1 MKNWIKLYRKIT
13 DWEYYGDN
21 EAVKLFLHILLC
33 ADYKTGCYRTTLR
46 QLSAETGVSFQ
57 RVRTLLCNFTAT
69 GEIQMQTK
77 QGHKGKTTL
86 IINNFEKYQSRK
98 TQTLTQKLTQTL
110 TQTETAPTKGK
121 PQVSNTN
128 INTETNTETNTLLH
142 ININNKEDIKENKKE
157 NNITTTTPPE
167 AEIDFFEKIKI
178 EELEKM
184 LRPIYCEE
192 TQTATAIRQMILHEQ
207 NRLLEISELAKYFDE
222 FVRKTLAEGTAEMT
236 RKEYQHNF
244 LYYVCRRV
252 EHETQQKKKPNSR
265 KPDPHDR
272 LKVTK
277 PQNNGGGYWDR

>member
-1 MKNWIKLYRKIT
+1 MKTWIKLYRKIT

-98 TQTLTQKLTQTL
+98 TQTSTQKLTQTL
-110 TQTETAPTKGK
+110 TQTETAPTKEK

-128 INTETNTETNTLLH
+128 INTNINTKTNTFLH
-142 ININNKEDIKENKKE
+142 IDIQSKEDIKENNKE
-157 NNITTTTPPE
+157 LLLVEEE
-167 AEIDFFEKIKI
+167 ASGNFWEKIKI
-178 EELEKM
+178 EELHKE
-184 LRPIYCEE
+184 LRPIYSEE
-192 TQTATAIRQMILHEQ
+192 TQTANTIRQKILHEK
-207 NRLLEISELAKYFDE
+207 NRMLEISDLAKYFDK
-222 FVRKTLAEGTAEMT
+222 FKQKTIAEGTTEIT

-244 LYYVCRRV
+244 VYWLLKYIDI
-252 EHETQQKKKPNSR
+252 ENQQRNKKSNSR